1 MIFLVAK
8 HKIRGTFYYDTHTEC
23 FYQIAYTPPIQEQF
37 VPPLLVVIVFLALFV
52 TIYGLG
58 NYFHTWVW
66 LLGEASTVILEIL
79 LFNSEKKKG
88 IQVAQNGKKKELRCA
103 SVKTLKRLF
112 EICEDGEEG
121 LYYPIGRFKVIFWF
135 LFAGII
141 YCQLTGNEYAPSWQT
156 IFSLI
161 TIIEVEGFLSAFTNK
176 SERKRCTKH
185 VEFLYRMAEKEQLQN
200 MDFEIDFP
208 YC

>member
-1 MIFLVAK
+1 MIFMVGK
-8 HKIRGTFYYDTHTEC
+8 HEIRGTFYYDTHTEC
-23 FYQIAYTPPIQEQF
+23 FYQIEYKPPIQELY
-37 VPPLLVVIVFLALFV
+37 VPRFLGVIGLLALFV
-52 TIYGLG
+52 AIYGLG

-66 LLGEASTVILEIL
+66 LLGEAATVILEIL
-79 LFNSEKKKG
+79 FFNSEKKKG
-88 IQVAQNGKKKELRCA
+88 IQVAQNGKKIELRCA

-112 EICEDGEEG
+112 EICKSGEDG
-121 LYYPIGRFKVIFWF
+121 LYDKVGRFKLSFWL

-161 TIIEVEGFLSAFTNK
+161 TIIEFEGFLWAFTNK
-176 SERKRCTKH
+176 SERRRCTNH
-185 VEFLYRMAEKEQLQN
+185 VGFLYRMAEKEQRHN